1 MPYCYI
7 LYSAKLSKY
16 YIGSTTDIKRRVEE
30 HNRGKEKF
38 TATGIP
44 WILVYKEVFDEL
56 KQARQRELYI
66 KKMKSKKFIEVLIGS
81 DE

>member
-1 MPYCYI
+1 MSSCCYI
-7 LYSAKLSKY
+7 LYSATLNKY
-16 YIGSTTDIKRRVEE
+16 YIGSTTDIERRLNE

-44 WILVYKEVFDEL
+44 WILVYQESFAEL

-66 KKMKSKKFIEVLIGS
+66 TKK
-81 DE
+81 